1 MSDPGEAPSR
11 QTASSSL
18 VTCRITE
25 AADEEDV
32 MKEEEEE
39 ETLSEQQVGKERKL
53 KLCSRHRRRRTMR
66 H

>member
-11 QTASSSL
+11 QTSSSSL

-25 AADEEDV
+25 AAGEEDV
-32 MKEEEEE
+32 MKEEEE

-53 KLCSRHRRRRTMR
+53 KLCSRHRKRRTMR